1 MIKAKLF
8 ETTGKERISIM
19 FRAMGYSVK
28 QAFKQVFR
36 NKNMCTASIFSIT
49 SMLLILGLFFI
60 LVVNINLL
68 AETTQSQF
76 NTIQVY
82 IEDDVSEESIYE
94 MKNEVEGLSG
104 VDKAVIIDK
113 EQALEI
119 MQKRWG
125 DNSYLLQGLE
135 EENPFPNSIE
145 ITVQH
150 LENAEA
156 IATRIQSMDGIEDI
170 KYYNTIVEKLL
181 NITGFI
187 QVAGMILILILIIIS
202 IVIVANTVKLTVT
215 AREREISIM
224 KYVGATN
231 WFIRGPFFVE
241 GIIIGLIGSGVSV
254 ILINIAYKK
263 IIEAFTE
270 QAFVMFSIGMVPQG
284 FLIHNLVWIFISLGV
299 GIGSMGSIL
308 SMRKFLDT

>member
-1 MIKAKLF
+1 
-8 ETTGKERISIM
+8 
-19 FRAMGYSVK
+19 MGYSIK
-28 QAFKQVFR
+28 QAFKQLFR

-76 NTIQVY
+76 DTIQVY

-94 MKNEVEGLSG
+94 MKNDISDLSG
-104 VDKAVIIDK
+104 VDEAVIIDK
-113 EQALEI
+113 EQALQI
-119 MQKRWG
+119 MKNRWG
-125 DNSYLLQGLE
+125 DNGYLLEGLE
-135 EENPFPNSIE
+135 SNPLPNSIE
-145 ITVQH
+145 ITVDK
-150 LENAEA
+150 LENADA
-156 IATRIQSMDGIEDI
+156 IVTRIQSMNGIEDI
-170 KYYNTIVEKLL
+170 KYYKSIVEKLL

-215 AREREISIM
+215 AREREIGIM

-241 GIIIGLIGSGVSV
+241 GIIIGLIGSGISV

-270 QAFVMFSIGMVPQG
+270 QAFVMFSIGMVPQE
-284 FLIHNLVWIFISLGV
+284 FLINNLIWIFISLGV